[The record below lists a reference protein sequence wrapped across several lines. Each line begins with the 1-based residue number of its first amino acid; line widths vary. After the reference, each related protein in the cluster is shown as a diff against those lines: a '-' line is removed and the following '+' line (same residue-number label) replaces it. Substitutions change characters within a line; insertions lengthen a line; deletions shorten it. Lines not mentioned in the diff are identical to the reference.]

1 MDKIGILT
9 FHHVVNWG
17 SALQAVG
24 VYKILKN
31 IYPKAKIEIIDYTPL
46 TSFEYNQL
54 NTYKIN
60 HFLKLPYR
68 KYSDHFASKHKACKL
83 FVQKHAK
90 ISNNSLISNDLKK
103 FERFIKAQNYDA
115 VFVGS
120 DQVFQL
126 GPNSHLGNYIAA
138 PQAPNAYFLPFSTK
152 FEKIGFAVTANPYH
166 KSLLEK
172 LDTPQIRDILND
184 FKFIYYRDAASNSA
198 LIDIGIDTTKTA
210 YLPDPSLM
218 IDFNLLCND
227 EIRIDSSG
235 SPLAAVAVGNRD
247 YANSAMKKL
256 VDLRFRV
263 VNLLGGDFQSRA
275 VINLPK
281 GINVESYIN
290 LHRHFS
296 TVVTDRFH
304 GSIMTMMMAQC
315 HLIGIEESAKYPEK
329 NSKMRDLYQRMNIE
343 NIIWESDSP
352 TGIAQFIEQMIS
364 CDKLNKNVIL
374 ENVYRL
380 RAIGYKNLGMLYG

>member
-46 TSFEYNQL
+46 TSFNYNQQ

-68 KYSDHFASKHKACKL
+68 KYSDGFVSKHKACKF
-83 FVQKHAK
+83 FVQKHTK

-103 FERFIKAQNYDA
+103 FERFIKAQNYDI

-138 PQAPNAYFLPFSTK
+138 PQAPNAYFLPFSAK

-184 FKFIYYRDAASNSA
+184 FKFIYYRDAATNSA
-198 LIDIGIDTTKTA
+198 LIDIGIDTNKTA

-218 IDFNLLCND
+218 FDFNLICND
-227 EIRIDSSG
+227 EIRLDSSG
-235 SPLAAVAVGNRD
+235 GPLAAVAVGNRD

-256 VDLRFRV
+256 IELGFRV
-263 VNLLGGDFQSRA
+263 VNLLGGDFQNRS

-281 GINVESYIN
+281 GINVESFIN
-290 LHRHFS
+290 LHRQFS

-315 HLIGIEESAKYPEK
+315 PLIGIEESAKYPGK
-329 NSKMRDLYQRMNIE
+329 NSKVRDLYQIMSLE
-343 NIIWESDSP
+343 NYLWESDSNLEL
-352 TGIAQFIEQMIS
+352 GEFIG
-364 CDKLNKNVIL
+364 DRVANKYLGKNNIL
-374 ENVYRL
+374 EKIYQIRSK
-380 RAIGYKNLGMLYG
+380 GYKNLSKLDE